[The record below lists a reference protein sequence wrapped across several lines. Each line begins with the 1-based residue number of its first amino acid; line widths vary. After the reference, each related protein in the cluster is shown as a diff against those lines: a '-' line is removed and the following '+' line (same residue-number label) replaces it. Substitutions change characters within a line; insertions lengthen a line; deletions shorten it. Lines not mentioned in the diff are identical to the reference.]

1 MKSHDLI
8 HKIHKAMDYVI
19 DMAKGKGGKK
29 SELTPIQRQVFL
41 QFLRQAGAQEE
52 SGKQLA
58 AKCGVSQPTITNAL
72 RGKGSPSMA
81 TVRAIAAYLGVSET
95 DIIGG
100 AEPPPDGLVA
110 PPLVLGTPK
119 LLKTVC
125 FAFYTLD
132 MTVDDINAVLSRL
145 VRAKVLITVDL
156 LVDAFM
162 TEKRVLSAGSL
173 PGRPLK

>member
-1 MKSHDLI
+1 MKSHNLI
-8 HKIHKAMDYVI
+8 HIIHKAMHYVM
-19 DMAKGKGGKK
+19 DMAQGKGGKK
-29 SELTPIQRQVFL
+29 TELTPIQREVFL

-100 AEPPPDGLVA
+100 AEPPPEGLAA
-110 PPLVLGTPK
+110 PPISIADVAEK
-119 LLKTVC
+119 L
-125 FAFYTLD
+125 AFQARTSASTALD
-132 MTVDDINAVLSRL
+132 MRSK
-145 VRAKVLITVDL
+145 VR
-156 LVDAFM
+156 
-162 TEKRVLSAGSL
+162 
-173 PGRPLK
+173 PGRNSLKRKDDLRYDRPNKESYCRSR